1 VTLYKSK
8 YRIESTRLEEYDYS
22 SPGEY
27 FVTICA
33 RGYKCF
39 FGEIDREEMH
49 LNESG
54 IIARNIWENIAQK
67 HLNVQLDEFIIMP
80 NHIHGIIILYKNNH
94 CRDAI
99 NRVSTG
105 GITKKT

>member
-1 VTLYKSK
+1 MY
-8 YRIESTRLEEYDYS
+8 
-22 SPGEY
+22 
-27 FVTICA
+27 
-33 RGYKCF
+33 
-39 FGEIDREEMH
+39 
-49 LNESG
+49 LNEFG
-54 IIARNIWENIAQK
+54 IIAKNNWEKIGQQ
-67 HLNVQLDEFIIMP
+67 HLDMQLDEFIIMP